1 MAESRDDFVIAIRSA
16 FLKKSNKQKFSL
28 LTLII
33 LSIIIIILGSF
44 NFKLIQYSKL
54 GIKEVIYRFTYITS
68 IPENY
73 IKETYLKISDHIN
86 FYNKFSENEFL
97 INDLKEKKLS
107 NDFLLLEN
115 KRLRKLIDESI
126 ETEEIF
132 AKVLVDNDSPYLKS
146 IILNKGSKDKVKL
159 GMAIVDGSY
168 LVGKIIEVNFTNSR
182 ALLLSDLNS
191 KIPVLLEPFDMHAVL
206 SGTGQNFGIIEYT
219 KEEYEY
225 LMKGDV
231 IVYTSGQ
238 GGLFKPGVPVGK
250 LTTEDDNRR
259 LINFFSDFK
268 QLDYV
273 KIVSYNI
280 GANNWCLA

>member
-1 MAESRDDFVIAIRSA
+1 MAESRDDFIIAVRSA

-28 LTLII
+28 LTLMI
-33 LSIIIIILGSF
+33 LSLVIIILGSL
-44 NFKLIQYSKL
+44 NFKIIQYTKL
-54 GIKEVIYRFTYITS
+54 GINELVYRLTFITS

-73 IKETYLKISDHIN
+73 AIKSYYRISEHLEL
-86 FYNKFSENEFL
+86 YSKFKENEIIL
-97 INDLKEKKLS
+97 KNLKEKKLS
-107 NDFLLLEN
+107 NDFLLSEN
-115 KRLRKLIDESI
+115 KRLRKLIN
-126 ETEEIF
+126 ETIQSEDIY

-146 IILNKGSKDKVKL
+146 IILNKGSRDKVEL

-206 SGTGQNFGIIEYT
+206 SGTGKNHGIIEYT
-219 KEEYEY
+219 KEEYAHSMTGE
-225 LMKGDV
+225 V

-238 GGLFKPGVPVGK
+238 GGMFKPGLPVGK
-250 LTTEDDNRR
+250 LIQEENKKKK
-259 LINFFSDFK
+259 INFFSDFR

-273 KIVSYNI
+273 KIVSYDI
-280 GANNWCLA
+280 GVND